1 MAWTGLAK
9 HALSCDVMLGL
20 QPISK
25 SSFTDLVVKKVSLRW
40 DACLCIFCESCW
52 RLLNEF
58 MTDWIDK
65 TWINK
70 TWSDKTW
77 INKTWSDKTWINK
90 TLLLARTLRRR
101 GCKLRIRRNS
111 KKLYFSGYPSI
122 QIPLLFSFCVTVVLT
137 SSGIGSLLRRCMTV
151 AVTWYD
157 YNFCH
162 K

>member
-1 MAWTGLAK
+1 
-9 HALSCDVMLGL
+9 MLGL
-20 QPISK
+20 RRMSK

-40 DACLCIFCESCW
+40 DACPCIFCESCW
-52 RLLNEF
+52 SLLNEV

-77 INKTWSDKTWINK
+77 INKT
-90 TLLLARTLRRR
+90 LLLERTLQRR

-122 QIPLLFSFCVTVVLT
+122 QIPLLFSFCVTDVLT
-137 SSGIGSLLRRCMTV
+137 SSQEVCYVGAWPWLWPNTIIICVINKLRMTFHFL
-151 AVTWYD
+151 YFL
-157 YNFCH
+157 YNNTFLMYS
-162 K
+162 